1 MRWSDW
7 KAMEEICGQILIVD
21 DDAGFRAL
29 VSTLCRR
36 AGYDCVEAATGE
48 KALAAALKRRPDAV
62 IVDVDLGRT
71 SGYEVCRA
79 LRARYGESLPIIFVS
94 GSRTDTFDRVGGLL
108 LGADDYVTKPVEP
121 DELLARIR
129 RALMR
134 ATQPLPS
141 PASDRFRLTP
151 REAEILGLF
160 ADGLGTQAISDR
172 LRISTK
178 TVSTHTQR
186 LLPKLGVH
194 SRTEAV
200 AFAFRE
206 GLLGKAAGPRA

>member
-1 MRWSDW
+1 
-7 KAMEEICGQILIVD
+7 MEELCGQILIVD

-29 VSTLCRR
+29 VATLCER
-36 AGYDCVEAATGE
+36 AGYDCVEAPTGE
-48 KALAAALKRRPDAV
+48 TALASAARRRPDVV
-62 IVDVDLGRT
+62 IVDVALGAT
-71 SGYEVCRA
+71 SGYEVCRE
-79 LRARYGESLPIIFVS
+79 LRIRFGESLPIIFVS

-121 DELLARIR
+121 AELLARIR
-129 RALMR
+129 RALVR
-134 ATQPLPS
+134 ANGPRS
-141 PASDRFRLTP
+141 NAASDRFRLTP
-151 REAEILGLF
+151 RESEILGLF

-172 LRISTK
+172 LQISTK

-200 AFAFRE
+200 SLAYRE
-206 GLLGKAAGPRA
+206 GLLEKSA